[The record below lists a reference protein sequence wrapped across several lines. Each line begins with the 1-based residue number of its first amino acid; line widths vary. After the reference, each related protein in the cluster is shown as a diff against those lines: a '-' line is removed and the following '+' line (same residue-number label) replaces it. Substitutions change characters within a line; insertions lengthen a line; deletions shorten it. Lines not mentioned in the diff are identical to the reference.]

1 MSAPPPPHLDPAQQ
15 EPGTPEPVLRA
26 TGLVKQYKRVRA
38 VDGISLSVG
47 AGERVA
53 LLGPNGAGKTTTL
66 MMLLGV
72 ITPDDGTIEISGL
85 HLPRDRS
92 RAMERVGFAAGYLP
106 LPERVRVVEFLELF
120 GRLYGLRDPGPA
132 VQAGLERFEITHLA
146 KAMGNELSSGQRTL
160 VGILKATLHQPRLL
174 VLDEPTASLDPDVA
188 RRVRT
193 GLERLCA
200 EEGTALLVTSHNMQE
215 VERLCER
222 IIFVSAG
229 QVVADGTAG
238 EVAARFGRVDLEGV
252 FLHLAET
259 PGVLPGADVAPESS
273 S

>member
-1 MSAPPPPHLDPAQQ
+1 MSAIGIAAPP
-15 EPGTPEPVLRA
+15 A
-26 TGLVKQYKRVRA
+26 TAG
-38 VDGISLSVG
+38 VG
-47 AGERVA
+47 ADTLIAVRNLSAGYGGIPVVRNLDLHVNKGEVVA

-72 ITPDDGTIEISGL
+72 ITPDEGTIEIAGL

-92 RAMERVGFAAGYLP
+92 RAMEHVGFAAGYLP

-120 GRLYGLRDPGPA
+120 GRLYGLRNPGPA

-146 KAMGNELSSGQRTL
+146 KNMGNELSSGQRTL

-222 IIFVSAG
+222 IIFVSGG
-229 QVVADGTAG
+229 QVVADGTAT
-238 EVAARFGRVDLEGV
+238 EVAARFGRTDLEGV
-252 FLHLAET
+252 FLHLAESS
-259 PGVLPGADVAPESS
+259 GVLPGADVEPEPML
-273 S
+273 